1 MGGPHGKTGTKQNQI
16 IQTNTN
22 TLTQGKSGKKNKSN
36 YFHSSSLPDVRK
48 RLTIVINPFLCGSGG
63 SAQLKLHP
71 KCHKEP
77 QLSGIFMPLC
87 LLTHTEF
94 FINEKLMETTK
105 LEA

>member
-1 MGGPHGKTGTKQNQI
+1 MARLGQNRI
-16 IQTNTN
+16 KLFKKNTN
-22 TLTQGKSGKKNKSN
+22 TLYPGQKWLQTNQTI
-36 YFHSSSLPDVRK
+36 YIPYPLPDVRK

-94 FINEKLMETTK
+94 FINEKIMVQKK
-105 LEA
+105 LET

>member
-22 TLTQGKSGKKNKSN
+22 TLTQGKSGKKTNQTISIPRP
-36 YFHSSSLPDVRK
+36 LPGVRK

-77 QLSGIFMPLC
+77 QLSSIFMPLC

-94 FINEKLMETTK
+94 FINEKFMLQKKT
-105 LEA
+105 